1 MIVMRL
7 RVLIPLFCLGILATG
22 CFSTLSPTKQINTSQ
37 AAINK
42 QEKKIISTAE
52 EINKNEET
60 QKSQV
65 SMLAA
70 GTQYSLNQVTNPS
83 VQVKTAQKLNE
94 RIVSIVGAPNLDDL
108 QKIHQIVD
116 YLNSE
121 VDKEKSKGASLLAS
135 KDKEISNIQKES
147 KELEEKYN
155 LQVEDLKNKIKII
168 AKNSDDKEATL
179 NQMSGFFGLNAVFWG
194 LKRFVFSSLTGIL
207 IFGAIFLALRILSTV
222 NPIAGA
228 AFAIFNLFGSLILS
242 IIKILTPQAFSM
254 SHFVPADKA
263 NAFKEALTKMVDSIQ
278 DLKVQKKGVEKQP
291 IDLEDVLN
299 KFKEELD
306 QKDKDLIVQILR
318 DEKWK
323 K

>member
-1 MIVMRL
+1 MSYMRSYL
-7 RVLIPLFCLGILATG
+7 LFFLLAFLLTG
-22 CFSTLSPTKQINTSQ
+22 CFSKIIPGRQVTTAQS
-37 AAINK
+37 AMAK
-42 QEKKIISTAE
+42 QEKKIETTVAE
-52 EINKNEET
+52 LEKNEDA
-60 QKSQV
+60 KKAQV

-70 GTQYSLNQVTNPS
+70 GTQYSLNQITNPT

-108 QKIHQIVD
+108 QKIQQIVD

-121 VDKEKSKGASLLAS
+121 VEKEKNKGTSLLAG
-135 KDKEISNIQKES
+135 KDKEINELQKEAGELMS
-147 KELEEKYN
+147 KYEQ
-155 LQVEDLKNKIKII
+155 QVAVLNAKIKDI
-168 AKNSDDKEATL
+168 AKTSDEKEAVI

-194 LKRFVFSSLTGIL
+194 LKRFVLSSLTGIL

-228 AFAIFNLFGSLILS
+228 AFAIFNLFGSLIIS
-242 IIKILTPQAFSM
+242 MIKVLTPQAFSM
-254 SHFVPADKA
+254 SNFVSADKA
-263 NAFKEALTKMVDSIQ
+263 EAFKGALTKMVDSIQ
-278 DLKVQKKGVEKQP
+278 DLKVQRKGIEKQP

-306 QKDKDLIVQILR
+306 QKDKDLVEEILK
-318 DEKWK
+318 EQKWK